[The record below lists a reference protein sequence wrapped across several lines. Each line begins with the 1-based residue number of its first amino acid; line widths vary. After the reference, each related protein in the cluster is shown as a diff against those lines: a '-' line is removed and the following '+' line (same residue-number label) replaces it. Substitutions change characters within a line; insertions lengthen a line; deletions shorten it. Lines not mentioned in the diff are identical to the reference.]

1 MLNKD
6 RAEQE
11 ELEKVSVLD
20 YIHNKSKFITTLAY
34 MHLQYQNLVNNLH
47 FLTLISHHS
56 ELYCIHV
63 DFCKLMNKRSF
74 LVL

>member
-20 YIHNKSKFITTLAY
+20 YTHNKSKFITTLAY
-34 MHLQYQNLVNNLH
+34 MHL
-47 FLTLISHHS
+47 
-56 ELYCIHV
+56 
-63 DFCKLMNKRSF
+63 
-74 LVL
+74 